1 MTLLELFERGAEE
14 ASTPGRDWV
23 EHTSYS
29 TDKGD
34 HNYIK
39 YYSEWFAPYQDKE
52 INMLE
57 VGVEN
62 GNSIKLWRD
71 YFTKGTVYGMDI
83 NDGGEFKCDSTDTEQ
98 VDKLLGHGRFGDL
111 RFDIIID
118 DGDHNPISQA
128 KTYMNLIDR
137 LNDGGIYII
146 EDIPGPKYANYI
158 YEKEVDKIK
167 SLGFEM
173 IDTDGKF
180 TLSYLGVIRT

>member
-1 MTLLELFERGAEE
+1 MNLISVWKDKYYG
-14 ASTPGRDWV
+14 
-23 EHTSYS
+23 

-39 YYSEWFAPYQDKE
+39 YYNEWFEEYQNKE
-52 INMLE
+52 INLLE

-62 GNSIKLWRD
+62 GGSIRLWED
-71 YFTKGTVYGMDI
+71 YFTNGTIYGMDI
-83 NDGGEFKCDSTDTEQ
+83 KDGGNFKCDSTDKKAVDEQ
-98 VDKLLGHGRFGDL
+98 LGDL
-111 RFDIIID
+111 KFDIIID
-118 DGDHNPISQA
+118 DGDHNPISQV
-128 KTYMNLIDR
+128 KTYMNLEDR

-167 SLGFEM
+167 SLGFEV